1 MTNLIKSSEAS
12 FLDYKIQNNNKD
24 SKKLEIKNE
33 LSEKKVPEKYVLNTE
48 NKNETNVYKDY
59 KLNNTNITF
68 NPEKKTDKL
77 QIKNK
82 EVQLQ
87 ITIKNVDNKEK
98 IQPFNNKQLSDINI
112 IKDLLNDKPEKLE
125 KVVTILNN
133 LQKKGDK
140 DKLNSA
146 INQVLKPLL
155 KEKANDIF
163 NGKTTT
169 LKYVIDEKTITR
181 FSKKLIDLKNLDKK
195 VELPKG
201 LDEKIKPLD
210 LIKTLSN
217 SEPPLIEKDDSNDR
231 NYEMLVKNPLKDGK
245 SYIDKVRK
253 NILESPKNNM
263 TPEDVLDCS
272 LKATNNNYSLAVLAT
287 HNLLKNIAYN
297 GRTNGA
303 KELSDDNLKIVSK
316 LGNLRSNN
324 TSNDKMG
331 PWYHFF
337 GVQVAYTQTNLSTAG
352 SFIGIEHSIRN
363 NVLNSIR
370 KVENE
375 ALYILGFQ
383 GKTALSPKDEEKS
396 NIDELSFNI
405 SKNFEENKQN
415 NVEKEK
421 NNTISDFIKKGGSF
435 KYPQR

>member
-1 MTNLIKSSEAS
+1 MHSH
-12 FLDYKIQNNNKD
+12 
-24 SKKLEIKNE
+24 LESI
-33 LSEKKVPEKYVLNTE
+33 S
-48 NKNETNVYKDY
+48 
-59 KLNNTNITF
+59 
-68 NPEKKTDKL
+68 
-77 QIKNK
+77 
-82 EVQLQ
+82 
-87 ITIKNVDNKEK
+87 
-98 IQPFNNKQLSDINI
+98 
-112 IKDLLNDKPEKLE
+112 
-125 KVVTILNN
+125 
-133 LQKKGDK
+133 
-140 DKLNSA
+140 
-146 INQVLKPLL
+146 
-155 KEKANDIF
+155 
-163 NGKTTT
+163 
-169 LKYVIDEKTITR
+169 R
-181 FSKKLIDLKNLDKK
+181 
-195 VELPKG
+195 G